1 MRAFNALV
9 SREFKSYFNSPIAYI
24 ALLIFQILPTLL
36 FFGFGFFIRGLASY
50 QNYFFWAQMIYI
62 ILIPA
67 LTMRSWAEEKRQR
80 TDEILVTLPYSEWSL
95 VLAKYCAA
103 LLLLLVAIVLTFF
116 LPLTTIWLGNFDL
129 KILIGQYFGI
139 ILLGALGVSLGIF
152 ISSLCKNQIT
162 AFLVTVI
169 ILFLMLALWPLL
181 QMVSMPQFIA
191 KVIAFF
197 SFSAHFDSFSRGL
210 MSSKDIIYFVG
221 ISFLFIYLTVMV
233 IRFRK
238 YN

>member
-139 ILLGALGVSLGIF
+139 ILLGALGVSRHLH
-152 ISSLCKNQIT
+152 
-162 AFLVTVI
+162 
-169 ILFLMLALWPLL
+169 LFTL
-181 QMVSMPQFIA
+181 
-191 KVIAFF
+191 
-197 SFSAHFDSFSRGL
+197 
-210 MSSKDIIYFVG
+210 
-221 ISFLFIYLTVMV
+221 
-233 IRFRK
+233 
-238 YN
+238 